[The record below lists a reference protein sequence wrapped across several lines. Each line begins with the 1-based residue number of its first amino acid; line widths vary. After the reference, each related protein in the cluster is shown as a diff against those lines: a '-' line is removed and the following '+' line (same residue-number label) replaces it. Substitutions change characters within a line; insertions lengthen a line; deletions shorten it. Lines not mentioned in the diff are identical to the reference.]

1 MKKTLFLFVLA
12 ALTMVSCQESMKHLS
27 DRVFEVAEYQFAEMD
42 KNLTETTVPKST
54 RFGVLVPSESKSWT
68 SGFYPGSLWY
78 TYLYTGNEDIKALAE
93 KNTEKLYIETQIV
106 RSHDIGFMVN
116 CSYGNALRITGDEK
130 YREPFINAAHLLTTR
145 FNPTVGLTLSWNQS
159 KKRPHWHY
167 PVIID
172 NMMNLE
178 LLTQAHKLC
187 GVDSLL
193 TVAHTHAKT
202 TMKNHFRPDF
212 TTWHVVDYE
221 PETGE
226 VRMKVTHQGYSDDSA
241 WARGQA
247 WAVYGYTMMFRETED
262 AEYLAQA
269 ENVEECS
276 STDFLRMESLTGT
289 LTLLMLLILSV
300 MHLPVRS
307 WRHHSSNLLVSLRTR
322 LFQRV
327 LWRWRKSRSAPLLH
341 RSILPRRVQT
351 DTSFSSTAWV
361 HIQATLRS
369 MFLLLMQ
376 TTISLRHSSE
386 SMESSRDYY
395 IYKKDGH
402 F

>member
-1 MKKTLFLFVLA
+1 MKKSLIFLFLA
-12 ALTMVSCQESMKHLS
+12 AVMTVSCQESMKQLS
-27 DRVFEVAEYQFAEMD
+27 DRVFELAEYQLAKMD
-42 KNLTETTVPKST
+42 EQLTDTTVPKST
-54 RFGVLVPSESKSWT
+54 RFGVLVPSSSKSWT

-106 RSHDIGFMVN
+106 RSHDIGVMVN

-145 FNPTVGLTLSWNQS
+145 FNPPVGLTLSWNVTP
-159 KKRPHWHY
+159 KRKHWHY

-193 TVAHTHAKT
+193 NVALTHANT
-202 TMKNHFRPDF
+202 TMKNHFRPDY

-226 VRMKVTHQGYSDDSA
+226 VRMKVTHQGYADDSA

-247 WAVYGYTMMFRETED
+247 WAVYGYTMMYREVSEP
-262 AEYLAQA
+262 AYLAQA
-269 ENVEECS
+269 ENVA
-276 STDFLRMESLTGT
+276 R
-289 LTLLMLLILSV
+289 MLLERLPEDGIPYWDFDSPDAPDSQRDASAGAIMASSFIELAGFTQDKQLSK
-300 MHLPVRS
+300 
-307 WRHHSSNLLVSLRTR
+307 NLMKMAEKQIRTLASDEYLAQPDR
-322 LFQRV
+322 NGY
-327 LWRWRKSRSAPLLH
+327 
-341 RSILPRRVQT
+341 
-351 DTSFSSTAWV
+351 
-361 HIQATLRS
+361 
-369 MFLLLMQ
+369 FLLK
-376 TTISLRHSSE
+376 HSVGSYPSNTE
-386 SMESSRDYY
+386 VNVPLTYADYY
-395 IYKKDGH
+395 FLEALLRINGKL
-402 F
+402 

>member
-1 MKKTLFLFVLA
+1 MRKSIIFLLFSAVLA
-12 ALTMVSCQESMKHLS
+12 VSCQESMKQLS
-27 DRVFEVAEYQFAEMD
+27 DRVFELAEYQFAKMD
-42 KNLTETTVPKST
+42 EQLTDTTVPKST

-78 TYLYTGNEDIKALAE
+78 TYLYTGNEEIKALAE

-116 CSYGNALRITGDEK
+116 CSYGNAYRITGDEK

-145 FNPTVGLTLSWNQS
+145 FNPTVGLTLSWNVTP
-159 KKRPHWHY
+159 KRKHWHY

-193 TVAHTHAKT
+193 NVALTHANT

-221 PETGE
+221 PETGDI
-226 VRMKVTHQGYSDDSA
+226 RMKVTHQGYADDSA

-247 WAVYGYTMMFRETED
+247 WAVYGYTMMYREVSEP
-262 AEYLAQA
+262 AYLAQA
-269 ENVEECS
+269 ENIAK
-276 STDFLRMESLTGT
+276 
-289 LTLLMLLILSV
+289 MLLERLPEDGIPYWDFDSPDAPDSQRDASAGAIIASSFVELAGYTADKKLSKEL
-300 MHLPVRS
+300 MKMAEKQI
-307 WRHHSSNLLVSLRTR
+307 RTLASPEYLAEKDR
-322 LFQRV
+322 NGY
-327 LWRWRKSRSAPLLH
+327 
-341 RSILPRRVQT
+341 
-351 DTSFSSTAWV
+351 
-361 HIQATLRS
+361 
-369 MFLLLMQ
+369 FLLK
-376 TTISLRHSSE
+376 HSVGSYPSNTE
-386 SMESSRDYY
+386 VNVPLTYADYY
-395 IYKKDGH
+395 FLEALLRINGKL
-402 F
+402 